1 MYGIVSC
8 IGNQHAWTG
17 WDKFPPPDTLCD
29 CKKVTWKQ
37 EQSNYMS
44 IPKITQ
50 LPLDFLSNSFQVKP
64 QTKTFKTKPKDGA
77 TLEECFKTANEFIRA
92 NSEGYTRIEF
102 PFDNYYYV
110 IAKLNSSEGEVK

>member
-1 MYGIVSC
+1 MGTSHTFMALVPSSVY
-8 IGNQHAWTG
+8 QRL
-17 WDKFPPPDTLCD
+17 K
-29 CKKVTWKQ
+29 
-37 EQSNYMS
+37 EMS

-64 QTKTFKTKPKDGA
+64 QTKTFKTKPRDGA

-110 IAKLNSSEGEVK
+110 IAKLNQSEEPK